1 MAVDVRE
8 KQFDENIE
16 KLLEGK
22 RYTQLEIQSKIL
34 EIKEKYPNVTIK
46 RVCSYGRVSTTHDE
60 QESSLFTQNTVFHT
74 YCERKEQ
81 EGWVLVEEVYD
92 RKSATILSKRKK
104 FLYIIEKAKRGEFDI
119 LLFKD
124 SKRFSR
130 NTSDFLDL
138 IEELKRLGVYVVFIN
153 EMVSSETASREQLTM
168 LGMMSE
174 SHSNGLHV
182 SVTNAMLVNM
192 KRPEGRMTHSTFGY
206 DKPTVRDSR
215 IAYINEKEAELI
227 RELFTRLRNLEGF
240 ASICEDWRARGIKT
254 KKGYTMDLHNLR
266 RYARNKKYIGIIEM
280 NKDKRADV
288 RSERVKTDPS
298 EWIIAYREDLR
309 IIDDDLFYEVQKI
322 IDSRKHLTAKAC
334 EASKTPIVRNR
345 MMSGVMI
352 CSCCGRKFKRMQG
365 GGKRTYNYF
374 GCDTVKQKKKHTSNT
389 ECTNTRNIRQDEFYQ
404 CMSLYFKEL
413 LENQDNLKELVRE
426 RITSILDK
434 QAKESVDYISED
446 EIVKAKE
453 KMERAKDLF
462 IEGMISRAEF
472 DKYKDELKELEN
484 KSSNNKLGYFSSI
497 DIDAVVEKFCENL
510 EKCIQIGLSE
520 DSMDGVQFN
529 SLFDS
534 IIAYPDNLEVNFKL
548 YDSPLLDTD
557 RCGCTAKNDR
567 TININHLINW
577 HFVGESCLRIKTL
590 DHYNRRMYRLSK
602 IYGHIGIDYEDKINI
617 VI

>member
-426 RITSILDK
+426 RVVNIIKEQNKNSYSIVSD
-434 QAKESVDYISED
+434 D

-453 KMERAKDLF
+453 KMERAKSLF
-462 IEGMISRAEF
+462 IEGMISRNEF

-484 KSSNNKLGYFSSI
+484 KKSNNISGYMENI
-497 DIDAVVEKFCENL
+497 DVDAIVEKFCRNL
-510 EKCIQIGLSE
+510 EECIQIGISE

-529 SLFDS
+529 SLFDN
-534 IIAYPDNLEVNFKL
+534 IIVYPDNLVINFKL
-548 YDSPLLDTD
+548 YDSPLLDPD
-557 RCGCTAKNDR
+557 RGGCTSKDDR
-567 TININHLINW
+567 TINIDHLIDWQWIGKN
-577 HFVGESCLRIKTL
+577 CLEFK
-590 DHYNRRMYRLSK
+590 NRSRQSRCTYRFSSIL
-602 IYGHIGIDYEDKINI
+602 GHIGIDYKDKINI